1 MVRFLLVSF
10 LFLCLQPF
18 EVSRPAYASKEA
30 NRSAFIKGCLMS
42 AKSSRFDSLVKNNL
56 ESNGW
61 SAASVELHFKYQ
73 TEVVKNI
80 NVLERLCRDLSQ
92 IILNNEVLMVQINK
106 EVKQNDGISETSIK
120 MLYQNFTKYFVSG
133 IQRIPSN
140 QLAPYFDFTYSI
152 FNQMPQQLCKQ
163 MLSGRLNQ
171 EMNSFLLSIQG
182 HLPIE
187 TQANYLNLVKNA
199 IFAEINNSPPVSVI
213 DNFEA
218 SELNQKF
225 GDYLTEYSLKFDNP
239 YKLAQVL
246 NNLVQGTDEEY
257 CDVGRLYYGALL
269 SMPGR
274 DGDRARKLIING
286 MK

>member
-1 MVRFLLVSF
+1 MVRFFLVTF

-18 EVSRPAYASKEA
+18 EVSKPAYASKEA
-30 NRSAFIKGCLMS
+30 NRTASIKGCLMG
-42 AKSSRFDSLVKNNL
+42 AKSSRFASLVKNNL

-61 SAASVELHFKYQ
+61 PAASVELHFKYQ
-73 TEVVKNI
+73 TEFVKNI
-80 NVLERLCRDLSQ
+80 NVLERMCVDLSQ
-92 IILNNEVLMVQINK
+92 ILLNNEVLMAQINK
-106 EVKQNDGISETSIK
+106 EAKQNDGISETSIK
-120 MLYQNFTKYFVSG
+120 ILFQMFTKYFASG
-133 IQRIPSN
+133 VKRLPSN

-152 FNQMPQQLCKQ
+152 FNQMPQQLCRQ
-163 MLSGRLNQ
+163 MLSGSLNQ
-171 EMNSFLLSIQG
+171 DMNSFLLSIQG

-187 TQANYLNLVKNA
+187 TQANYLNLLKSA

-239 YKLAQVL
+239 YKLAQLL

-257 CDVGRLYYGALL
+257 CDAGRLYFGALFT
-269 SMPGR
+269 MRGH
-274 DGDRARKLIING
+274 DGDRMRKLIIDG
-286 MK
+286 LM